1 MIKNKIK
8 LETYE
13 YKKTELENG
22 LKVISE
28 FIPNV
33 ESFALGISINAGS
46 RKDPQG
52 LSGLAHFFE
61 HICFRDT
68 EHRSS
73 KQIAYQF
80 ENIGANS
87 NAFTTKEII
96 CFYARALKQHF
107 NPTLKI
113 LSDLILYPKFN
124 IKDIEKERNI
134 IIEEIKSIE
143 DDPEELI
150 FDITDNILFKNSG
163 LAPTIAGTINS
174 VKCISQENIIDFHKR
189 YASPENIIISFTGN
203 INHDK
208 AVDEI
213 SKLFS
218 HLKKNSVSNDSIK
231 ILTHKTKTQFVKP
244 YHQNHIVICRKIPGI
259 KHKDRIK
266 LIILASLLG
275 EGTSSRLYQKLRE
288 QRSLAYSIFSNV
300 HFFSDIGAFYIY
312 IATDKKNS
320 SKSKVLI
327 FDELE
332 NFIAK
337 KIHTTELKRA
347 KELTKTNITIEMES
361 LSARMQKLAKNDFIF
376 GFNEDPSDIIQQIDS
391 IQVDDIKQTAIKYF
405 DSSSWQTIEFISNAN

>member
-1 MIKNKIK
+1 MITKNIK
-8 LETYE
+8 FDINKYN
-13 YKKTELENG
+13 KTELENG
-22 LKVISE
+22 LRVISE
-28 FIPNV
+28 YIPNV

-46 RKDPQG
+46 RLDPQG

-68 EHRSS
+68 ENRSS

-80 ENIGANS
+80 ESIGANT
-87 NAFTTKEII
+87 NAFTTKEMI

-107 NPTLKI
+107 NNTLDI

-124 IKDIEKERNI
+124 LKDIEKERNI

-174 VKCISQENIIDFHKR
+174 VKNISQENLIDFKNK
-189 YASPENIIISFTGN
+189 YITPENIVISFTGN
-203 INHDK
+203 INHEK

-213 SKLFS
+213 NRHFS
-218 HLKKNSVSNDSIK
+218 HLKKNNISNDFGK
-231 ILTHKTKTQFVKP
+231 ISTHKTKTQFVKP

-259 KHKDRIK
+259 KHKDRIS

-288 QRSLAYSIFSNV
+288 QRSLAYAIFSNV
-300 HFFSDIGAFYIY
+300 HFFSDAGAFYIY
-312 IATDKKNS
+312 IATDKSNA

-332 NFIAK
+332 NLIEK
-337 KIHTTELKRA
+337 KIHSTELKRA
-347 KELTKTNITIEMES
+347 KELTKTNITIDLES
-361 LSARMQKLAKNDFIF
+361 LSARMQRLAKYEFIF
-376 GFNEDPSDIIQQIDS
+376 GYNEDVANIIEQINA
-391 IQVDDIKQTAIKYF
+391 IQVEDIKQAAIKYF
-405 DSSSWQTIEFISNAN
+405 DIGSWETIEFVSNI

>member
-1 MIKNKIK
+1 MITKNIK
-8 LETYE
+8 FDINK

-22 LKVISE
+22 LRVISE
-28 FIPNV
+28 YIPNV

-46 RKDPQG
+46 RRDPQG

-68 EHRSS
+68 ENRSS

-80 ENIGANS
+80 ESIGANT
-87 NAFTTKEII
+87 NAFTTKEMI

-107 NPTLKI
+107 NNTLDI

-124 IKDIEKERNI
+124 VKDIEKERNI

-163 LAPTIAGTINS
+163 LAPAIAGTINS
-174 VKCISQENIIDFHKR
+174 VKNISQENLIVFKNKYIT
-189 YASPENIIISFTGN
+189 PENIVISFTGN
-203 INHDK
+203 INHEK
-208 AVDEI
+208 AVEEI
-213 SKLFS
+213 NRHFS
-218 HLKKNSVSNDSIK
+218 HLKKNNFSNEFAK
-231 ILTHKTKTQFVKP
+231 ISTHKTKTQFVKP

-259 KHKDRIK
+259 KHKDRIS

-288 QRSLAYSIFSNV
+288 QRSLAYSIFANV
-300 HFFSDIGAFYIY
+300 HFFSDAGAFYIY
-312 IATDKKNS
+312 IATDKSNA

-327 FDELE
+327 FDELQNLIE
-332 NFIAK
+332 K
-337 KIHTTELKRA
+337 KIHSTELKRA
-347 KELTKTNITIEMES
+347 KELTKTNITIDLES
-361 LSARMQKLAKNDFIF
+361 LSARMQRLAKYEFIF
-376 GFNEDPSDIIQQIDS
+376 GYNEDVANVIEQINS
-391 IQVDDIKQTAIKYF
+391 IQVEDIKQTAIKYF
-405 DSSSWQTIEFISNAN
+405 DLGSWETIEFVSNI